1 MEIVP
6 EPEWEGLLDELI
18 KKKGTALLLGATDSG
33 KSTLAKYLIKRLVTK
48 NITVSLV
55 DADVGQSTLCL
66 PGTISMKIFYD
77 RSDLEHFSFER
88 MYFVGAINPATR
100 IPLMINGTKRMV
112 DICEGKSEIAL
123 VDTTGLVSGELGK
136 VLKIGKVR
144 AIKPEHI
151 IAVQRLDELEHILSL
166 IEGIPIHRIPASRM
180 AKMRDR
186 EARVRYRKRK
196 FLEYFKETE
205 VSEFLIDQRDVKF
218 FYNDEFITLRETDF
232 QEGTLLGLNH
242 NDDTVALGIL
252 VEVADTS
259 VTFKSRIPSLKG
271 INRVVFSDISLN
283 N

>member
-33 KSTLAKYLIKRLVTK
+33 KSTLAKYLIQRLVTK